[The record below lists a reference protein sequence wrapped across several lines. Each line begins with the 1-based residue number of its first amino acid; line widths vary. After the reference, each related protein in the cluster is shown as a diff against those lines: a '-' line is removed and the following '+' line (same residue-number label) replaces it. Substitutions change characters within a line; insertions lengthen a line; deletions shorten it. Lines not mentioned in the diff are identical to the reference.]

1 MDVCVDTC
9 TFPEHMDA
17 RCRKDCR
24 CRKGGILAGIRGGFR
39 AVGRIVAG
47 ARDCRCRQ
55 GLSLSPGILVVARDC
70 RCRKGGILAGVLAV
84 GFSLGFSL
92 SEGILAGVLP
102 VGFSLGFSRS
112 EGILAGVL
120 AVGFSLGFSLS
131 EGILAVVR
139 IVAVARDSRCC
150 KGGILR
156 GILAVLT
163 VVGILA
169 IVRVGFSLS
178 EGILVIA

>member
-1 MDVCVDTC
+1 M
-9 TFPEHMDA
+9 
-17 RCRKDCR
+17 
-24 CRKGGILAGIRGGFR
+24 RGGTWTC
-39 AVGRIVAG
+39 ALTHVHSLSTWTLVVVRIVAV

-70 RCRKGGILAGVLAV
+70 
-84 GFSLGFSL
+84 
-92 SEGILAGVLP
+92 
-102 VGFSLGFSRS
+102 
-112 EGILAGVL
+112 
-120 AVGFSLGFSLS
+120 
-131 EGILAVVR
+131 
-139 IVAVARDSRCC
+139 RCC

-178 EGILVIA
+178 EGILAVIGIVAVARDSCCRQGGFSMVLSLSLGIVAVVRVGFSVVLSLFSLS